1 MVDFEEKR
9 SREQIRAAAKD
20 NWMLWRLILSDAGF
34 DYETVFH
41 RMTWDEILEA
51 NAALDLQVEAQ
62 KEHIAMEQAKQRMK
76 KGR

>member
-1 MVDFEEKR
+1 
-9 SREQIRAAAKD
+9 
-20 NWMLWRLILSDAGF
+20 MLYRLVQSNAGF

-51 NAALDLQVEAQ
+51 NAALDLQIEAQ
-62 KEHIAMEQAKQRMK
+62 KEYIAMEQAKQRMK

>member
-1 MVDFEEKR
+1 
-9 SREQIRAAAKD
+9 
-20 NWMLWRLILSDAGF
+20 MLYRLVQSNAGF

-51 NAALDLQVEAQ
+51 NAALDLQIEAQ
-62 KEHIAMEQAKQRMK
+62 KEYIAMEQAKQRI